1 MANQEVLFKLKIVQE
16 GQSLKVIAD
25 GADKAA
31 ESTKKLGKEQKKQQ
45 RNQSALNKQK
55 DKTNKMDKSLFQGNL
70 SAAKGFSKQNQ
81 MLEGGGGSSGLVQAY
96 ATLAANVF
104 AATAAFAA
112 LQRAAQVQQLI
123 EGLEA
128 VGQASGKNLKLLAGG
143 IRDAAGGAIALE
155 QALQTASVGASAGF
169 DSTQIKGLAEVAKSA
184 ALALGRDVGDAVD
197 RLTRGAAKLEPEIL
211 DELGIFVRLDDASE
225 KYAASLGV
233 AASELTRFQ
242 QRQAFANEIID
253 QGSRKFSVIG
263 ENVDVDPFNQLAAT
277 MADLSRNV
285 MDFFNTVIGPVASFF
300 ANNTVALAGFFAVIT
315 KGILNQALPVLSQ
328 FAERSRQAALQEIQR
343 AKVQQ
348 IRAQKEIKNLTATL
362 KPLKRSKA
370 EYNNLFKAIKN
381 GDTSMKTLERAE
393 QSLMKSIKARQNAL
407 LRGSKATLAARR
419 AEIKLAEE
427 QLETVRKLKDA
438 EKRRAGTAGN
448 IASLTA
454 GARAKRSEQAVF
466 RELDKDPSFK
476 GHMRAFGLAN
486 LASKKYKDRLQ
497 AAGVQQTLFGIKSKT
512 MTKALNISRV
522 AFFKFGLTAK
532 IAIKGIFTAIPVI
545 GQLLLVLDLLIS
557 ALKSFVGFL
566 GSLKREATEAEKAQ
580 KALNDQLVFYN
591 EVQGIGAEKAESQ
604 SQALK
609 VTANATSGLLDA
621 MKENSKAQQEAFDSA
636 NAFGKAIILLQNRL
650 EKTGR
655 KIGNFFEPIA
665 HFFGTR
671 LPLGLKKLGL
681 EFQRDFAGVINV
693 LIRGINLLTGP
704 ESQIELIDR
713 QAVQADITAIEAQQE
728 AVLEYRKRLTT
739 NASLNLLSG
748 ADVASSEFKAL
759 EQAVIGTGKASD
771 ELNRFLGTNNM
782 NTFIEQ
788 IAAAKTAIQESGGA
802 TDDIGETFAN
812 IFGPNLDG
820 IAEKFIKTS
829 ASGEKFLDVAGF
841 MGAVLEQG
849 TKETINSG
857 KAIEE
862 LENTFTNSGEKINT
876 FFNNFK
882 KNSKL
887 TASISEFENIE
898 TLFKEINSAAEDGG
912 PEAVA
917 EQFENATPK
926 LLAFLDNGEE
936 VKKIQQQIADGTISQ
951 EDAAKKLG
959 EARLI
964 ELENMNEI
972 NKALFIAEMI
982 DASRL
987 SLLKRQINAVK
998 KAGTNNAAAAKANI
1012 LLSNQQNQI
1021 QIDNLEN
1028 ENKLKEQ
1035 NLGLSKGQVLSQ
1047 EEINKLSL
1055 QDAQAY
1061 GQLLDNR
1068 EKQAGLQEKLV
1079 GEVEKEALIAKAGFQ
1094 LKQKTLQNAREV
1106 LATEQKVLETTQRRA
1121 NAERGIG
1128 RTRNAVETLKAEQEA
1143 AKLKTKEIQDQIDLL
1158 ELRRDFEVK
1167 ILDARLKAAGI
1178 DKTNRE
1184 EILSDLNDMLDMEK
1198 SILGEKKK
1206 QSQEDEKNVGNNR
1219 ITGLLTNTTA
1229 FQMGAAID
1237 EGIADMTVDG
1247 AGVQE
1252 KLEGLSEATK
1262 PLRDQLIALGPE
1274 GELVAIAQQGIL
1286 TMASAF
1292 DVFYKNAEPG
1302 DRLAAVGAAIG
1313 AVSQIMAAN
1322 SKAQISEIDRQIEA
1336 EKKRDGKSAESLN
1349 KIKAMEKKKEQMA
1362 KKAFDQSKK
1371 MNMAMTVVNTAAAVV
1386 KTLNDPTIPDTFTR
1400 TALAVMIGGL
1410 GAAQLAIIAKQKFE
1424 GSSASIEKPK
1434 ASLTIGKRSS
1444 NVDVAQRGTA
1454 GELNFLRGGRTTGQD
1469 LGGAGGAMGRRGY
1482 AMGFRR
1488 GYADGGIVVGERGP
1502 EVISPSG
1509 NVDITPNFALG
1520 GGETNVNFTINAVD
1534 AAGVEDVLR
1543 NQQGNIIRMIREAAN
1558 ENGER
1563 FLETVDTQTYG
1574 SSI

>member
-16 GQSLKVIAD
+16 GQSLKVVAQN
-25 GADKAA
+25 ADKAA
-31 ESTKKLGKEQKKQQ
+31 ESTKKLGKAQQK
-45 RNQSALNKQK
+45 QSKSQKNLNTQK

-70 SAAKGFSKQNQ
+70 SSAKGFSKQSQ

-123 EGLEA
+123 QGLEA
-128 VGQASGKNLKLLAGG
+128 VGEASGKNLKLLASG
-143 IRDAAGGAIALE
+143 IREAAGGAIALE
-155 QALQTASVGASAGF
+155 QALQVASVGASAGF
-169 DSTQIKGLAEVAKSA
+169 NSDQIQGLADVAKSA

-253 QGSRKFSVIG
+253 QGARKFSVIG
-263 ENVDVDPFNQLAAT
+263 DNVDVDPFNQLAAT

-285 MDFFNTVIGPVASFF
+285 MDFFNTVLGPIAGFF
-300 ANNTVALAGFFAVIT
+300 AKNTVALAGFFAVIT

-328 FAERSRQAALQEIQR
+328 FAEKSRQAALQEIQR
-343 AKVQQ
+343 AKAQQ
-348 IRAQKEIKNLTATL
+348 RRSQLEIKNLTALL
-362 KPLKRSKA
+362 KPLKNSKA
-370 EYNNLFKAIKN
+370 EYNNLFIAIKN
-381 GDTSMKTLERAE
+381 GDRSVITLERAE
-393 QSLMKSIKARQNAL
+393 KSLEKSIKSRQNAL
-407 LRGSKATLAARR
+407 KRGSKATLAARN
-419 AEIKLAEE
+419 AEIKKAKEMLNTVRAIRKEE
-427 QLETVRKLKDA
+427 QA
-438 EKRRAGTAGN
+438 SQGQSAN
-448 IASLTA
+448 IKTLTA
-454 GARAKRSEQAVF
+454 GAGAKRSEQAVF

-486 LASKKYKDRLQ
+486 LATKKYKKRLQ
-497 AAGVQQTLFGIKSKT
+497 LAGVQQTLFGIKSKT
-512 MTKALNISRV
+512 MTKALNFSRV

-545 GQLLLVLDLLIS
+545 GQLLLVLDLLIQGIV
-557 ALKSFVGFL
+557 SFVGFL
-566 GSLKREATEAEKAQ
+566 AKFKGEASEASKAQ
-580 KALNDQLVFYN
+580 KALNDQLKFYN
-591 EVQGIGAEKAESQ
+591 EVQGRGAKVAETQ
-604 SQALK
+604 SESLK
-609 VTANATSGLLDA
+609 ITANATAGLVDV
-621 MKENSKAQQEAFDSA
+621 MKKNSEAQQAAFDNS
-636 NAFGKAIILLQNRL
+636 NAFGKTLIILGERF
-650 EKTGR
+650 EKFGR
-655 KIGNFFEPIA
+655 KVKNFFEPIGNIFRKIFDGIRKQILLTQRKYS
-665 HFFGTR
+665 FF
-671 LPLGLKKLGL
+671 
-681 EFQRDFAGVINV
+681 INL
-693 LIRGINLLTGP
+693 LIRGINALAA
-704 ESQIELIDR
+704 ENRQIALINVEDIDD
-713 QAVQADITAIEAQQE
+713 QIAAIVEADKAIEAFRARQ
-728 AVLEYRKRLTT
+728 TT
-739 NASLNLLSG
+739 NSSFNLLEG
-748 ADVASSEFKAL
+748 ATVASSEFKAFEAAL
-759 EQAVIGTGKASD
+759 LGTGEAAKELDRFIGTD
-771 ELNRFLGTNNM
+771 NM
-782 NTFIEQ
+782 NTFIQQLFE
-788 IAAAKTAIQESGGA
+788 AKTAVIDSKGA
-802 TDDIGETFAN
+802 TDDLGETFAG

-820 IAEKFIKTS
+820 IAERFIKTS
-829 ASGEKFLDVAGF
+829 ESGEKFLDVAGLL
-841 MGAVLEQG
+841 GTVLEQG
-849 TKETINSG
+849 TASSVDAGT
-857 KAIEE
+857 AIEE

-887 TASISEFENIE
+887 TASITEFENIAA
-898 TLFKEINSAAEDGG
+898 LFNTINSAVEEGG
-912 PEAVA
+912 ELAVA

-926 LLAFLDNGEE
+926 LLKFLDNGKE
-936 VKKIQQQIADGTISQ
+936 VKKVQEQIADGTISQ
-951 EDAAKKLG
+951 ENAVNALG
-959 EARLI
+959 QARLK
-964 ELENMNEI
+964 ELGNLNDI
-972 NKALFIAEMI
+972 NKALFIAEML

-987 SLLKRQINAVK
+987 SLIKRQINAVK
-998 KAGTNNAAAAKANI
+998 KAGANNAAAAKANVT
-1012 LLSNQQNQI
+1012 LSNSQNSI
-1021 QIDNLEN
+1021 QIANLKN

-1035 NLGLSKGQVLSQ
+1035 NLGLTQGQVLSQ
-1047 EEINKLSL
+1047 AEINELST

-1061 GQLLDNR
+1061 GQLADNR
-1068 EKQAGLQEKLV
+1068 EKQAGLQEKII
-1079 GEVEKEALIAKAGFQ
+1079 GQVEQEALIAKAGFQ

-1106 LATEQKVLETTQRRA
+1106 LATELKVLETTQRRA
-1121 NAERGIG
+1121 NAERGLG
-1128 RTRNAVETLKAEQEA
+1128 RTRNAKETLKAEQEA

-1158 ELRRDFEVK
+1158 EARKDFEVK
-1167 ILDARLKAAGI
+1167 ILKARMIAAGI
-1178 DKTNRE
+1178 DETTRKDIIT
-1184 EILSDLNDMLDMEK
+1184 DLEAMLNMEK

-1206 QSQEDEKNVGNNR
+1206 QSDEDEKNVGNSR
-1219 ITGLLTNTTA
+1219 ITGLLTDTTG

-1237 EGIADMTVDG
+1237 EGVADMLVDG

-1322 SKAQISEIDRQIEA
+1322 SKAQISELDKQIA
-1336 EKKRDGKSAESLN
+1336 TEKKRDGKSAESLN
-1349 KIKAMEKKKEQMA
+1349 KIKAMEKKKEAMA
-1362 KKAFDQSKK
+1362 KKAFEQSKK
-1371 MNMAMTVVNTAAAVV
+1371 MNMAMTVVNTASAIV

-1410 GAAQLAIIAKQKFE
+1410 GAAQLAIISKQKYE
-1424 GSSASIEKPK
+1424 GSGAAIEKPK
-1434 ASLTIGKRSS
+1434 ASLSIGKRSS
-1444 NVDVAQRGTA
+1444 NVDVSQRGTA
-1454 GELNFLRGGRTTGQD
+1454 GELNYLRGGRTSGQN
-1469 LGGAGGAMGRRGY
+1469 LGGAGGAMGRKGY
-1482 AMGFRR
+1482 AMGFSR

-1520 GGETNVNFTINAVD
+1520 GGETNVNFTINALD
-1534 AAGVEDVLR
+1534 SAGVEDVLS
-1543 NQQGNIIRMIREAAN
+1543 NQRGNIIRMLREAAN

-1563 FLETVDTQTYG
+1563 FMETVDTQTYG

>member
-31 ESTKKLGKEQKKQQ
+31 KSTKKLGQEQKKQQ
-45 RNQSALNKQK
+45 RTQSALNKQK
-55 DKTNKMDKSLFQGNL
+55 DKTNKMDKSLYQSNL
-70 SAAKGFSKQNQ
+70 SSAKGFSKQNQ

-128 VGQASGKNLKLLAGG
+128 VGEASGKNLKLLAGG

-169 DSTQIKGLAEVAKSA
+169 DSSQIQGLAEVAKSA

-253 QGSRKFSVIG
+253 QGTRKFSVIG
-263 ENVDVDPFNQLAAT
+263 ESVDVDPFNQLAAT

-285 MDFFNTVIGPVASFF
+285 MDFFNTVLGPIAGFF

-348 IRAQKEIKNLTATL
+348 IRAQKEIKNLTAVL
-362 KPLKRSKA
+362 QPLKKSKA

-381 GDTSMKTLERAE
+381 GDTSMKTLEAAE
-393 QSLMKSIKARQNAL
+393 KSLMKSIKARQNAL
-407 LRGSKATLAARR
+407 TRGSKATLAARKK
-419 AEIKLAEE
+419 EIELAKE
-427 QLETVRKLKDA
+427 QLRTVRQLKDA
-438 EKRRAGTAGN
+438 EQRRAGTAGN
-448 IASLTA
+448 IATLTA

-486 LASKKYKDRLQ
+486 LATKKYEARLQ
-497 AAGVQQTLFGIKSKT
+497 KAGVQQTLFGIKSKT
-512 MTKALNISRV
+512 MTKALNLSRV

-566 GSLKREATEAEKAQ
+566 ASFKREATAAEKAQ

-591 EVQGIGAEKAESQ
+591 EVQGQGSKVAETQ
-604 SQALK
+604 SQQLK
-609 VTANATSGLLDA
+609 VTANATSGLIDA
-621 MKENSKAQQEAFDSA
+621 MKENSAAQQESFDKA
-636 NAFGKAIILLQNRL
+636 NNFGKVLIALG
-650 EKTGR
+650 EKFDKFGR
-655 KIGNFFEPIA
+655 KIKNFFEPISNSIGK
-665 HFFGTR
+665 FFEFFEI
-671 LPLGLKKLGL
+671 KML
-681 EFQRDFAGVINV
+681 EIQRKYAFFINL
-693 LIRGINLLTGP
+693 LIRGINAISGEGRQL
-704 ESQIELIDR
+704 ELIDVSDIDAQIEGIRRARVELEKFRER
-713 QAVQADITAIEAQQE
+713 Q
-728 AVLEYRKRLTT
+728 TT
-739 NASLNLLSG
+739 NASLNLLSS
-748 ADVASSEFKAL
+748 ATIASSEFQSL
-759 EQAVIGTGKASD
+759 EQVLLGVGKASQ
-771 ELNRFLGTNNM
+771 ELNDFLGTNNM
-782 NTFIEQ
+782 NTFIQQ
-788 IAAAKTAIQESGGA
+788 ISAAKAAIEASGGA
-802 TDDIGETFAN
+802 TDDIGETFAT

-820 IAEKFIKTS
+820 IAERFIKTS

-841 MGAVLEQG
+841 IGAVLEQG
-849 TKETINSG
+849 TAQTVSSG

-898 TLFKEINSAAEDGG
+898 TLFNEINEAAEFGG
-912 PEAVA
+912 ATAVA

-926 LLAFLDNGEE
+926 LLAFLDNGKE
-936 VKKIQQQIADGTISQ
+936 VKKVQQQIADGTISQ
-951 EDAAKKLG
+951 EDAVEALG
-959 EARLI
+959 QARLK
-964 ELENMNEI
+964 ELKNMNEV

-998 KAGTNNAAAAKANI
+998 KAGTNNAAAAKTNI
-1012 LLSNQQNQI
+1012 LLSNAQNQI
-1021 QIDNLEN
+1021 QINNLEN

-1035 NLGLSKGQVLSQ
+1035 NLGLTKGQVLSQ

-1068 EKQAGLQEKLV
+1068 EKQAGLQEKIV
-1079 GEVEKEALIAKAGFQ
+1079 GEAEKEALIAKAGFK
-1094 LKQKTLQNAREV
+1094 LKQMSLQNAREV

-1128 RTRNAVETLKAEQEA
+1128 RTRNAVETLKAEQAA

-1158 ELRRDFEVK
+1158 ELRREFEVA
-1167 ILDARLKAAGI
+1167 ILKARLKAAGI
-1178 DKTNRE
+1178 AETERE
-1184 EILSDLNDMLDMEK
+1184 DILSDLNDMLDMEK

-1206 QSQEDEKNVGNNR
+1206 QSLEDEKNVGNNR

-1237 EGIADMTVDG
+1237 EGVADMTVDG
-1247 AGVQE
+1247 AGIQE

-1322 SKAQISEIDRQIEA
+1322 SKAQISELDRQIEA

-1444 NVDVAQRGTA
+1444 NVDVSQRATA
-1454 GELNFLRGGRTTGQD
+1454 GELTYLRGGRTTGQD
-1469 LGGAGGAMGRRGY
+1469 LGGAGAAMGRKGY

-1488 GYADGGIVVGERGP
+1488 GYADGGVVVGERGP
-1502 EVISPSG
+1502 EVISPSNG
-1509 NVDITPNFALG
+1509 VDITPNFALG

-1574 SSI
+1574 SSV